1 MADEYETTR
10 LARKLLQ
17 LQDER
22 IHTFKLFEEGYKI
35 YLASS
40 PNYDFAKFRE
50 LVSEVTKDFKRISSD
65 IITIQK
71 QFHSDGYTL
80 LANMIDSLQDEE
92 ENRLKLCAKL
102 QIAKQDAIDNPHIPE
117 KWNDVAVLK
126 EMYNKSFD
134 KVSDKVEML
143 RSQTSKL
150 AY

>member
-1 MADEYETTR
+1 MFSWSNVVFLTR
-10 LARKLLQ
+10 
-17 LQDER
+17 
-22 IHTFKLFEEGYKI
+22 GYKI

-71 QFHSDGYTL
+71 QFHSEGYTL

-126 EMYNKSFD
+126 EM
-134 KVSDKVEML
+134 
-143 RSQTSKL
+143 
-150 AY
+150 